1 VTERENAV
9 VLVVV
14 VVDAAAVSMA
24 TVENAALV
32 SAAAAAVENAEP
44 VSSVSMGARTTVER
58 ETAVVVGEVKVTS
71 VSLVA
76 RARMVVTVTEQVA
89 AKPSEVSVSLG
100 TGAR

>member
-1 VTERENAV
+1 MTERENAV
-9 VLVVV
+9 VLVVVV

-24 TVENAALV
+24 TVENAVLV
-32 SAAAAAVENAEP
+32 SAAAVENAEP

-71 VSLVA
+71 VSLAA